1 MSSTG
6 TPIVM
11 LLDPPDAELHP
22 LPASADTPEAGF
34 ERLAA
39 FAARLLHVPVSVIS
53 LVDVERPFSAGEQ
66 GETWRMRREA
76 PLTRSLC
83 GFALDLGE
91 PLLIEDAREHPVVRQ
106 NPTVWLGEVGY
117 AGIPFRRADGRV
129 AGTLCVADGRP
140 RTWTPEEVD
149 ILSSLARFAALLMAP
164 RDGAPAMA
172 DALAQAAQSAR
183 RSVSLRMLRKAVETM
198 QIGVTITDTLG
209 RILYSNPAD
218 ARMHGYGPEELVGQ
232 NARIF
237 APEAHARPMPVARMN
252 EMESWSRETI
262 NTRKDGSVFPVLLR
276 SDVVR
281 DAAGRPVALVTCCE
295 DLTHRKRLER
305 ELLRNAFYDAVT
317 GLPNRGLLTHRLE
330 LALDVSRLDRRRF
343 AMVAVELDRIQLVHD
358 SLGRAAGDELMQAAA
373 ERLKQCA
380 PHDGMVAHMGP
391 DQFAVL
397 MDGVAGIAEATRVAT
412 CVRHMLAE
420 PFRAG
425 GRDVFTGA
433 SVGIVLGGA
442 EYDRAE
448 DVLRDASIAM
458 IRARETGDG
467 QYQVFDPAMH
477 AEAMAR
483 LHLETDLRR
492 ALERGELRVHYQP
505 IINLQTGRIAGFEAL
520 ARWQHP
526 ERGLILPDDFI
537 PMAEDTGLI
546 LPIGLW
552 VLEQACATLRGW
564 QDRPGGEALKMAV
577 NLSARQFTQPDLVE
591 RVARV
596 LRRTGVRPQTLELE
610 ITESVIL
617 QHSAPVMDTLRRLK
631 ELGVQLHVDD
641 FGTGYSSLSYLH
653 RLPLDAL
660 KIDRSFVSGA
670 DAGGLQIV
678 RTIVAMA
685 QALGVAVVSEG
696 IESAELLDE
705 LRTLH
710 CEFGQGFYFCRPV
723 ASEEIEALF
732 DADPSW

>member
-1 MSSTG
+1 
-6 TPIVM
+6 M
-11 LLDPPDAELHP
+11 L
-22 LPASADTPEAGF
+22 T
-34 ERLAA
+34 
-39 FAARLLHVPVSVIS
+39 
-53 LVDVERPFSAGEQ
+53 
-66 GETWRMRREA
+66 
-76 PLTRSLC
+76 
-83 GFALDLGE
+83 
-91 PLLIEDAREHPVVRQ
+91 
-106 NPTVWLGEVGY
+106 
-117 AGIPFRRADGRV
+117 
-129 AGTLCVADGRP
+129 
-140 RTWTPEEVD
+140 
-149 ILSSLARFAALLMAP
+149 
-164 RDGAPAMA
+164 
-172 DALAQAAQSAR
+172 
-183 RSVSLRMLRKAVETM
+183 
-198 QIGVTITDTLG
+198 
-209 RILYSNPAD
+209 
-218 ARMHGYGPEELVGQ
+218 
-232 NARIF
+232 
-237 APEAHARPMPVARMN
+237 
-252 EMESWSRETI
+252 
-262 NTRKDGSVFPVLLR
+262 
-276 SDVVR
+276 
-281 DAAGRPVALVTCCE
+281 
-295 DLTHRKRLER
+295 
-305 ELLRNAFYDAVT
+305 
-317 GLPNRGLLTHRLE
+317 
-330 LALDVSRLDRRRF
+330 
-343 AMVAVELDRIQLVHD
+343 
-358 SLGRAAGDELMQAAA
+358 
-373 ERLKQCA
+373 
-380 PHDGMVAHMGP
+380 
-391 DQFAVL
+391 
-397 MDGVAGIAEATRVAT
+397 
-412 CVRHMLAE
+412 E

-425 GRDVFTGA
+425 GREVFTGA
-433 SVGIVLGGA
+433 SVGIVLSGPA
-442 EYDRAE
+442 YERAE
-448 DVLRDASIAM
+448 DVLRDATIAM

-505 IINLQTGRIAGFEAL
+505 IVNLQTGRIAGFEAL

-526 ERGLILPDDFI
+526 ERGLILPD
-537 PMAEDTGLI
+537 
-546 LPIGLW
+546 GLW
-552 VLEQACATLRGW
+552 VLEQACVTLRRW

-577 NLSARQFTQPDLVE
+577 NLSARQFTQPDLVD

-723 ASEEIEALF
+723 APEEIETLF
-732 DADPSW
+732 EADPSW